1 MPDAPVDSVRRR
13 LAVMAGS
20 GVEWLDDEQ
29 QHAWRHYI
37 RGSRALETV
46 LDSELQST
54 AGMSLSEF
62 ELLAVLSEA
71 PERVLRMSTLADLI
85 VQSRSRV
92 THTANRL
99 ERRGWV
105 ERRAA
110 VGDGRG
116 VELLLTDSGMDAV
129 VHAAQVHLSGVRS
142 HLVEV
147 LSRSDLLALGES
159 MKKVCAAL

>member
-1 MPDAPVDSVRRR
+1 MGD
-13 LAVMAGS
+13 S

-29 QHAWRHYI
+29 QQAWRQYI

-46 LDSELQST
+46 LDSELQSG
-54 AGMSLSEF
+54 AGMSLSEY
-62 ELLAVLSEA
+62 ELLSMLSEA
-71 PERVLRMSTLADLI
+71 PERVLRMSALADLI

-99 ERRGWV
+99 AARGWV

-116 VELLLTDSGMDAV
+116 VELVLTDSGMDAV
-129 VHAAQVHLSGVRS
+129 VTASRVHLVGVRR
-142 HLVEV
+142 HMVDVMERPELLV
-147 LSRSDLLALGES
+147 LGS
-159 MKKVCAAL
+159 AMAKVRGSL